1 MSKTRRT
8 RAALAAG
15 AIVLVVA
22 GWFDSTVARQAES
35 QANGA
40 GDVYGFATMEVLGS
54 LLVAGSVLLLGV
66 LAWRWASAVVGLA
79 YVVVGGFLVALPW
92 LFWNLAFRNAPP
104 VPPEWLALALRNLFN
119 FTVGGSDNGYTL
131 NGGPLNAV
139 GTISAAMLVGGVAAL
154 ARSWRGRVVP
164 VDHAEVVDPTAA
176 EIIDYPEVLP

>member
-1 MSKTRRT
+1 MSKTSRT
-8 RAALAAG
+8 LAALAAA

-22 GWFDSTVARQAES
+22 GWFDSTVARHAEQ
-35 QANGA
+35 QANAA

-66 LAWRWASAVVGLA
+66 LAWRSASAVVGLA

-92 LFWNLAFRNAPP
+92 FFWNFALRTSPP
-104 VPPEWLALALRNLFN
+104 VLPEALALALRNLFY
-119 FTVGGSDNGYTL
+119 FTVGGSDNMYFL

-139 GTISAAMLVGGVAAL
+139 GTISAAMLIGGVAAL

-164 VDHAEVVDPTAA
+164 VDHAEVGVPTA
-176 EIIDYPEVLP
+176 DPMLP